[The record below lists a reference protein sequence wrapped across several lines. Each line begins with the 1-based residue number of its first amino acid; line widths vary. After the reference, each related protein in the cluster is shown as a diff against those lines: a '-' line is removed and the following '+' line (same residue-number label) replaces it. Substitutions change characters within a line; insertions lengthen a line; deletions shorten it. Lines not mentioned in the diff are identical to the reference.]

1 MIGRMCRP
9 RRSAAGRS
17 RAVGAG
23 FAALAMALAIGC
35 QPKDPKPGTKPPGG
49 VRGETPDDGHHRPS
63 GTRTKTFG
71 RPGVAH
77 SGAIDKIAVA
87 PDGSAAVTSDVTGGV
102 RLWSALDGT
111 REPQPVPIRSPQSLS
126 IAAAADGK
134 GWTLFAVDAS
144 GGAKIMVA
152 DAAGSIRTAA
162 ELPPFS
168 PLFEGHV
175 LPGGKHVLALFR
187 DHSIRLVDLTGKD
200 LAQFGERRFRPT
212 ALRLAAD
219 GTHALALVTTPE
231 PGGTTKVDLQPIAIT
246 TGPRPTV
253 KLGGAPRQ
261 FSAAVAIAPSTIA
274 FSPDGTR
281 AAIVERWNGAQWDI
295 AVVTIGDDKPAQKF
309 SVIAAAHTV
318 PGLGFT
324 GTNKVIVSANDGSV
338 SWLLDIDAKVQ
349 FPRNAPPQDFNSQL
363 RVQTTGGDRHVA
375 AHGSWLYVSEVST
388 RAHRFIG
395 YRSLQATSIAVAPG
409 HKTVATVYPQG
420 PVWIEPTDPGSG
432 PSYELPNDPFNGVFK
447 LRYASPDRLFL
458 IDGMGGVRLVD
469 WRTGENIA
477 EAGVNGSVRS
487 VHVDVSRGL
496 LLIDRHSTVNDSRFF
511 EFDADAIRGPYIVA
525 DQSYRAGLLTQGIPK
540 NPDAVMWSLDSANRL
555 RFYGLAELRSDLS
568 DADVKRKAIDL
579 KPGQVAPL
587 ALDGAGRQYGV
598 RWNGSRMEIFVDN
611 GEHVRSRA
619 IGDGSVNEIIPAS
632 DGKSFVAIHQRPGGM
647 GVSVYDSDDLHER
660 WAVTTG
666 TFHHEV
672 VWSPDGDAVA
682 IATLTGAIVRD
693 AKSGETE
700 YQRCG
705 LDFQATGTPP
715 ASALSNV
722 NQRTICEP

>member
-1 MIGRMCRP
+1 VLPILLAPVLAAGLAVGLVAGCRP
-9 RRSAAGRS
+9 EPNPESK
-17 RAVGAG
+17 V
-23 FAALAMALAIGC
+23 
-35 QPKDPKPGTKPPGG
+35 PGG
-49 VRGETPDDGHHRPS
+49 RKASSTEGEHHVP
-63 GTRTKTFG
+63 GGAKTRSKG

-87 PDGSAAVTSDVTGGV
+87 PDGSAALTSDVTGGV
-102 RLWSALDGT
+102 RLWSALDGS
-111 REPQPVPIRSPQSLS
+111 REPQPLPIRAPQAMS
-126 IAAAADGK
+126 IAADGT
-134 GWTLFAVDAS
+134 GWTMFVVDAS

-152 DAAGSIRTAA
+152 DAAGTIRTVA

-187 DHSIRLVDLTGKD
+187 DHSIRLVDLAGKD
-200 LAQFGERRFRPT
+200 VGQFGERRFRPT
-212 ALRLAAD
+212 SLRIAAD
-219 GTHALALVTTPE
+219 GTRALAMVTSPE
-231 PGGTTKVDLQPIAIT
+231 SGGMTKIDLQPIAIT
-246 TGPRPTV
+246 TGPKPSV
-253 KLGGAPRQ
+253 KLGGKPRQ
-261 FSAAVAIAPSTIA
+261 FTISTAVAPSTIA
-274 FSPDGTR
+274 LSPDGTR
-281 AAIVERWNGAQWDI
+281 AAVVERWNGAQWDV
-295 AVVTIGDDKPAQKF
+295 AVLTIGDDKPPQRFA
-309 SVIAAAHTV
+309 VVAAAHTV
-318 PGLGFT
+318 PGVGFV
-324 GTNKVIVSANDGSV
+324 GASKVIVSANDGSV
-338 SWLLDIDAKVQ
+338 SWLVDADAKVQ

-363 RVQTTGGDRHVA
+363 RVQATGGDRHVS
-375 AHGSWLYVSEVST
+375 AHGSWLYVSEVSKRT
-388 RAHRFIG
+388 HRFIG

-409 HKTVATVYPQG
+409 RQTVATVYPQG
-420 PVWIEPTDPGSG
+420 PVWIEPLDADSG

-447 LRYASPDRLFL
+447 LRYASADRLLL

-469 WRTGENIA
+469 WRTGESIA

-487 VHVDVSRGL
+487 VHVDTRRGL
-496 LLIDRHSTVNDSRFF
+496 LLIDRHSTVNDSRMF
-511 EFDADAIRGPYIVA
+511 ELAGDEIRGPYIVA
-525 DQSYRAGLLTQGIPK
+525 DQSYRAGLLSAGVPK

-555 RFYGLAELRSDLS
+555 RYYGLSELRSDLS

-587 ALDGAGRQYGV
+587 ALDGSGRQYGV

-647 GVSVYDSDDLHER
+647 GVTVYDSDDLKER

-672 VWSPDGDAVA
+672 VWAPDGDAVA

-693 AKSGETE
+693 ARTGETA

-705 LDFQATGTPP
+705 LDFQVTGTPP
-715 ASALSNV
+715 SSALSNV
-722 NQRTICEP
+722 NQRTVCEP